1 MNGRTNTT
9 SVTEIV
15 EGVQVALEAPT
26 NLVLTPLNARVDLT
40 WTDPVD
46 KYAAPDGQTAT
57 NPWDN
62 VATWDHTIIVR
73 KAGSAPTSPS
83 DGELVYTET
92 TRNQHQYTAY
102 SDTDNVINN
111 TVYYYAVYAVTT
123 MDAVSDPIVDS
134 CKPIEGTPEYIRTE
148 NITAISTQYYP
159 YLSATIGNCM
169 LFKCRYDNNPNSSY
183 NSLML
188 AIDNSLTQSAP
199 ENAISNYQQNFF
211 TQTDEYAFLA
221 GGHYMRKSGSNS
233 YYNNTDQVCV
243 YNKSLIL
250 QTLPESLSQEW
261 SIAGG
266 ACGFNKYAIFAA
278 GYYADY
284 SASVGGNYISS
295 LNAFDNSLT
304 RVLTSNSSVR
314 GYTSGASISDY
325 GIFAGGDQFVKYS
338 MYGNDVNKSSV
349 AVEAYDTLLT
359 KVSSI
364 QQLSVGRTKIVSAT
378 LDNRA
383 AFMDGYVYNND
394 DDNFNE
400 YYYHGID
407 IYDSSLTRTSGPE
420 LFPAETD
427 EFVSINTA
435 VALGSYILY
444 YGYYMGSGA
453 IKMIDSS
460 FTIINDVKNLPD
472 NYPSTNAYTSSSI
485 DNYALISRQNGIKNY
500 IFDLYEAK

>member
-9 SVTEIV
+9 SVTEVI
-15 EGVQVALEAPT
+15 EGVQVPLEAPT
-26 NLVLTPLNARVDLT
+26 NLVLTPLNARVDIT

-46 KYAAPDGQTAT
+46 KFAAPDGQTAT

-62 VATWDHTIIVR
+62 VATWDHSIVVR
-73 KAGSAPTSPS
+73 KANSAPTSPS
-83 DGELVYTET
+83 DGELIYTET

-102 SDTDNVINN
+102 SDTNNVVNN
-111 TVYYYAVYAVTT
+111 TVYYYAVYAITA
-123 MDAVSDPIVDS
+123 MDAVSEPIVDS

-159 YLSATIGNCM
+159 YLSATIGNYM
-169 LFKCRYDNNPNSSY
+169 LFKCRYDNNPNISY

-199 ENAISNYQQNFF
+199 ENAINNYQENFF

-221 GGHYMRKSGSNS
+221 GGYYIDGGNNS
-233 YYNNTDQVCV
+233 YYSTDQVCV
-243 YNKSLIL
+243 YNKSLVL
-250 QTLPESLSQEW
+250 QTLPESLSQAW

-278 GYYADY
+278 G
-284 SASVGGNYISS
+284 SVGGDYISS

-304 RVLTSNSSVR
+304 RVLTSNASVR

-325 GIFAGGDQFVKYS
+325 GIFAGGDQVVGYS
-338 MYGNDVNKSSV
+338 YGNDVNKSSTS
-349 AVEAYDTLLT
+349 VEAYDTSLT

-364 QQLSVGRTKIVSAT
+364 QQLSTGRTKIVSAT

-383 AFMDGYVYNND
+383 VFMDGYVYD
-394 DDNFNE
+394 DDDGDKFND

-444 YGYYMGSGA
+444 YGYFLGLGA

-472 NYPSTNAYTSSSI
+472 NYPNANAYTSSSI
-485 DNYALISRQNGIKNY
+485 DNYALISRENGHKNY

>member
-9 SVTEIV
+9 SVTEVI
-15 EGVQVALEAPT
+15 EGVQVPLEAPT
-26 NLVLTPLNARVDLT
+26 NLVLTPLNARVDIT

-46 KYAAPDGQTAT
+46 KFAAPDGQTAT

-62 VATWDHTIIVR
+62 VATWDHTIVVR
-73 KAGSAPTSPS
+73 KANSAPTSPS
-83 DGELVYTET
+83 DGELIYTET

-102 SDTDNVINN
+102 SDTNNVINN
-111 TVYYYAVYAVTT
+111 TVYYYAVYAITT
-123 MDAVSDPIVDS
+123 MDAVSEPIVDS

-159 YLSATIGNCM
+159 YLSATIGNYM
-169 LFKCRYDNNPNSSY
+169 LFKCRYDDNPNISY

-199 ENAISNYQQNFF
+199 ENAIDNYQQNFL
-211 TQTDEYAFLA
+211 TQTDEYTFLA
-221 GGHYMRKSGSNS
+221 GGHYRASGSNK
-233 YYNNTDQVCV
+233 YYISTDQVCV
-243 YNKSLIL
+243 YNKSLVL
-250 QTLPESLSQEW
+250 QTSPEGLSQVW
-261 SIAGG
+261 STAGG

-278 GYYADY
+278 G
-284 SASVGGNYISS
+284 SVGGDNISS
-295 LNAFDNSLT
+295 VNAFDNSLT
-304 RVLTSNSSVR
+304 RVLVSNLSVP
-314 GYTSGASISDY
+314 GDVAGASLPEY
-325 GIFAGGDQFVKYS
+325 GIFAGGDQHIRTTN
-338 MYGNDVNKSSV
+338 GVNVEKSSTS
-349 AVEAYDTLLT
+349 VEAYDTSLT

-364 QQLSVGRTKIVSAT
+364 QQLSTGRTRIVSAT

-383 AFMDGYVYNND
+383 AFMDGYVYNDD

-400 YYYHGID
+400 HYYHGID

-427 EFVSINTA
+427 EFVNINTA

-444 YGYYMGSGA
+444 YGYFLGLGA

-472 NYPSTNAYTSSSI
+472 NYPSANAYTSSSM
-485 DNYALISRQNGIKNY
+485 DNYALISRQNGNKNY